1 MLSFANVNKIAV
13 FVTSLKKQMLCS
25 SHCTQLD
32 YRTNNTPN
40 FFIKIGQ
47 CLLAKVGFTGIKI
60 ITIVTNKKIDR

>member
-1 MLSFANVNKIAV
+1 
-13 FVTSLKKQMLCS
+13 MLCS